1 MIVVGREL
9 ASSSEMQKKKKM
21 QKSARKFYNYADVA
35 LTEKS
40 KFVIFHL

>member
-9 ASSSEMQKKKKM
+9 ASSSEMQKKKM